1 MASKKTAKVDVNTA
15 SRAALVEVKGIGD
28 SMADQIIAGR
38 PYGKLS
44 ELTGISGIS
53 AKRLES
59 LKPFLKVEEAGMVKQ
74 PPQIAAASKEPAA
87 EQPFTQVGNTEAF
100 VFLEDRNERQDALL
114 ILFGGFIFG
123 LILLFLRRR
132 NN

>member
-1 MASKKTAKVDVNTA
+1 MAGKKTAKVDVNTA
-15 SRAALVEVKGIGD
+15 SKAELIEVKGIGE
-28 SMADQIIAGR
+28 SMAEQIIAGR

-44 ELTGISGIS
+44 ELTGVSGIS
-53 AKRLES
+53 ARRLES
-59 LKPFLKVEEAGMVKQ
+59 LEPFLKVEAGTVKKS
-74 PPQIAAASKEPAA
+74 PQIAAASKEPAA
-87 EQPFTQVGNTEAF
+87 ERPFTQVGNTEAF

-132 NN
+132 SH